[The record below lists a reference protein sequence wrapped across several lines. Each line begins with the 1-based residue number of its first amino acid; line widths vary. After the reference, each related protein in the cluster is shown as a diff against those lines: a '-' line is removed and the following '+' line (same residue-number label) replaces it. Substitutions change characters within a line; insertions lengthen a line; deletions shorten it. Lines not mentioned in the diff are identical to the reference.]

1 MLFRHEQNC
10 NSGTYRF
17 GMAMTGPCGDKE
29 EGRDTEGV
37 IKTASSFLK
46 ILGGD
51 AADVEGGGAT
61 DLCECEGDILPRET
75 IDLASSCSSSN
86 RAASARRV
94 MKSERNKLRIMWAQN
109 HITNLVCLH

>member
-51 AADVEGGGAT
+51 AADVEGGGAHEHQHRE
-61 DLCECEGDILPRET
+61 DGGQPEVDHREEQGADDAAGAAERGDGVNFNE
-75 IDLASSCSSSN
+75 
-86 RAASARRV
+86 
-94 MKSERNKLRIMWAQN
+94 
-109 HITNLVCLH
+109 